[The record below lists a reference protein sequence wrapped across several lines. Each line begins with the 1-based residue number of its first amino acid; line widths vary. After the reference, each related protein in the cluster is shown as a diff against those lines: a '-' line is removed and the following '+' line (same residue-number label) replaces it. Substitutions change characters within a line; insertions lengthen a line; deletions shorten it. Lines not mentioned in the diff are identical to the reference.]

1 MRFAQNTRMRLPEE
15 EGARPSSRRRR
26 ILVIEDNAD
35 VTDFI
40 RIQLEMWGHDVSV
53 AHDGP
58 SGLEAALSQR
68 PDIALVDVG
77 LPGMDGYELARR
89 IRNDPPAPEIRL
101 VAMTGYGR
109 PEDRARALAA
119 GFDAHL
125 VKPVD
130 PRQLQELLDSETV
143 ARD

>member
-1 MRFAQNTRMRLPEE
+1 MH
-15 EGARPSSRRRR
+15 SRR
-26 ILVIEDNAD
+26 ILLIEDNVD
-35 VTDFI
+35 ITDFI
-40 RIQLEMWGHDVSV
+40 RLQLEMWGHDVSV

-58 SGLEAALSQR
+58 SGLEAVLALR

-77 LPGMDGYELARR
+77 LPGMDGYELAQR
-89 IRNDPPAPEIRL
+89 IRSDRQGSEIRL

-125 VKPVD
+125 VKPVH

-143 ARD
+143 ARG

>member
-1 MRFAQNTRMRLPEE
+1 MSSN
-15 EGARPSSRRRR
+15 PSFRSRRV
-26 ILVIEDNAD
+26 LLIEDNVD
-35 VTDFI
+35 ITDFI
-40 RIQLEMWGHDVSV
+40 RIQLEMWGHEVFV

-58 SGLEAALSQR
+58 RGLEEALRLR
-68 PDIALVDVG
+68 PDIALLDVG

-89 IRNDPPAPEIRL
+89 IRQADAGTDMRL

-130 PRQLQELLDSETV
+130 PRRLQDLLDSEAV
-143 ARD
+143 ARG

>member
-1 MRFAQNTRMRLPEE
+1 ML
-15 EGARPSSRRRR
+15 
-26 ILVIEDNAD
+26 LIEDNVD
-35 VTDFI
+35 ITEFI
-40 RIQLEMWGHDVSV
+40 RIQLEMWGHEVSV

-58 SGLEAALSQR
+58 SGLEAALRVR
-68 PDIALVDVG
+68 PEIALLDVG

-89 IRNDPPAPEIRL
+89 IRREPAGRQIHL

-130 PRQLQELLDSETV
+130 PRHLQELLGSPTA
-143 ARD
+143 ARG